1 MVRTFPEWLQDAIDF
16 VNREFPDDKDV
27 TLTVLY
33 GYSCV
38 NTGEPGDDR
47 CGFALYNTESESI
60 YLADF
65 SKIKNAFDLSARDA
79 IETTIMNLFHE
90 YRHHQQNIYGLEI
103 NEDDAERFAEEM
115 KNRFREERPD

>member
-1 MVRTFPEWLQDAIDF
+1 MIRTLPGWLQNAIDF
-16 VNREFPDDKDV
+16 IGREFSDDKDV

-38 NTGEPGDDR
+38 NSGEPDDDR
-47 CGFALYNTESESI
+47 RGFALYNTESESI

-65 SKIKNAFDLSARDA
+65 NEIKNAFGLSVRDT
-79 IETTIMNLFHE
+79 IETTLMNLFHE

-103 NEDDAERFAEEM
+103 DEDDAERFAEEM
-115 KNRFREERPD
+115 KNKFLRSM